1 MPHPL
6 GLELLTVL
14 GLDPVA
20 HATLAAELGCRT
32 MSVGLQQV
40 PAALNPHGY
49 PGWSL
54 RNDPPLRRA
63 FRAALADHG
72 VTIALAEGIDLS
84 PQADS
89 ERWEA
94 DLDLMAELGAVR
106 VSARDMGMERAQAFD
121 RFALLARMVEQRGM
135 ELAIAFSPVLT
146 IRSLDEALAAIAHI
160 DQGQDGQDRLR
171 ATVLIDA
178 MHFFRSGGTVRQI
191 ADLDPALIG
200 CVQICDGARKGE
212 GDYIAEQIT
221 GRMVPG
227 QGELPL
233 REFVDAL
240 PRGQGLGLA
249 VPLTAA
255 ARSGRPASDYVAE
268 VVRRTR
274 EFLA

>member
-20 HATLAAELGCRT
+20 HAALAAELGCRT
-32 MSVGLQQV
+32 LSVGLQQV

-54 RNDPPLRRA
+54 RDDPSLRRA

-84 PQADS
+84 PHADS

-160 DQGQDGQDRLR
+160 DQGQDDQARLR

-191 ADLDPALIG
+191 AELDPALIG
-200 CVQICDGARKGE
+200 HVQICDGSRKGE
-212 GDYIAEQIT
+212 GDYFAEQIA

-255 ARSGRPASDYVAE
+255 ARSGRAAGDYVAE